1 MLGDEVMKRNDWLTG
16 FLLLI
21 IVVLSLALVDTRMSI
36 QNNVRSIEVQA
47 SKEKIVFAGD
57 SITDFYDLGQY
68 YQYDNKILVNSGVSG
83 YKTTNIIKKFKN
95 LIEQHQADKLFL
107 MIGTNDLGGGTDRDE
122 VISNIKNIIEMTKS
136 QSPDTKIYLE
146 SIYPVNLSKRS
157 STEKRNNEDIRYINI
172 QLKKYC
178 EENDITY
185 LEVYSLLA
193 DSNGEL
199 KDEYTEDGL
208 HLNNAGYDVITSYLK
223 PYVEE

>member
-1 MLGDEVMKRNDWLTG
+1 MKRNDWLTG

-157 STEKRNNEDIRYINI
+157 KNEKRNNEDIRYINI

>member
-1 MLGDEVMKRNDWLTG
+1 MKRNDWLTG

-21 IVVLSLALVDTRMSI
+21 IVVLALALVDTRMSI

-157 STEKRNNEDIRYINI
+157 KNEKRNNEDIRYINI

>member
-157 STEKRNNEDIRYINI
+157 KNEKRNNEDIRYINI

>member
-21 IVVLSLALVDTRMSI
+21 IVVLALALVDTRMSI

-157 STEKRNNEDIRYINI
+157 KNEKRNNEDIRYINI

>member
-1 MLGDEVMKRNDWLTG
+1 MKRNDWLTG

-157 STEKRNNEDIRYINI
+157 NTEKRNNEDIRYINI

-199 KDEYTEDGL
+199 KGEYTEDGL